1 MSQVSWHQKFKL
13 WLAWREL
20 HTGRG
25 NFYYELASSLREH
38 VPLVNTLRKF
48 EKRARSRGSATALA
62 YLEILRGLQGGT
74 LSAAMSRMA
83 TPLEQ
88 TLMDAT
94 QTAGDTDMAEG
105 LEFLAQTVEKVDK
118 MRATLIKAMAYP
130 VFLMALFSGM
140 LSVFSA
146 LAVPVLVELLEPGK
160 WPPLGKLLYA
170 VSQWVTAKG
179 LMTLFLLLFLIALFV
194 YSLPRWTGDLRA
206 RVDGYF
212 PYNIYRDFSG
222 AMLLVSLAAMMNS
235 GISLRTSLMRTQN
248 FANPW
253 LKWHVRRILSNLSRP
268 NTPYFGQ
275 AFQTGVL
282 NTEMGDR
289 VQDASERRDP
299 VEAFIRTGTRAIDL
313 MMVLLE
319 KKAKVINMT
328 MLVFCGVF
336 LGVMFAG
343 FMNTAMSMQSA
354 LRESW

>member
-20 HTGRG
+20 NRGRG

-74 LSAAMSRMA
+74 LSAAMARMA

-88 TLMDAT
+88 TLIDAT
-94 QTAGDTDMAEG
+94 QTSGDTDMAEG

-118 MRATLIKAMAYP
+118 MRATMLKAIAYP
-130 VFLMALFSGM
+130 VFLMMLFSGM
-140 LSVFSA
+140 LTVFSL
-146 LAVPVLVELLEPGK
+146 LAVPVMVELLVPEK
-160 WPPLGKLLYA
+160 WPPLGRLLYA
-170 VSQWVTAKG
+170 MSKLVTEKG
-179 LMTLFLLLFLIALFV
+179 LLTLSFLVLLTVFFL
-194 YSLPRWTGDLRA
+194 YSLPRWTGELRC
-206 RVDGYF
+206 RFDGYF

-253 LKWHVRRILSNLSRP
+253 MKWHVRRVLSNLSRP
-268 NTPYFGQ
+268 NTPYFGH

-282 NTEMGDR
+282 NTEMADR

-319 KKAKVINMT
+319 KRAKVINMT
-328 MLVFCGVF
+328 MLVVCGAF

-343 FMNTAMSMQSA
+343 FLNTAMSMQSA
-354 LRESW
+354 LRESL

>member
-1 MSQVSWHQKFKL
+1 MKQVSWYQKFKL
-13 WLAWREL
+13 FLAWREL
-20 HTGRG
+20 RSGRG
-25 NFYYELASSLREH
+25 IFYYELASSLREH

-48 EKRARSRGSATALA
+48 EKRARARGSAAAMA
-62 YLEILRGLQGGT
+62 YLEILRGLQGGA
-74 LSAAMSRMA
+74 LSDAMSRMA

-88 TLMDAT
+88 TLIDAT

-118 MRATLIKAMAYP
+118 MRAILLKAIAYP

-140 LSVFSA
+140 LVVFSA
-146 LAVPVLVELLEPGK
+146 LAVPVLVELLPPDK
-160 WPPLGKLLYA
+160 WPPLGKLLYG
-170 VSQWVTAKG
+170 VSRVVTDKG
-179 LMTLFLLLFLIALFV
+179 WMTIFCLLNVIALFL
-194 YSLPRWTGDLRA
+194 YSLPRWTGDLRC
-206 RVDGYF
+206 RVDRYF

-222 AMLLVSLAAMMNS
+222 AMLLMSLAAMMNS
-235 GISLRTSLMRTQN
+235 GISLRTALMRTQN

-282 NTEMGDR
+282 NAEMADR

-299 VEAFIRTGTRAIDL
+299 VAAFIRTGTRAIDL
-313 MMVLLE
+313 MMVVLE

-328 MLVFCGVF
+328 MLVFCGLF